1 MIDFC
6 FLLYLSYQFQKKINL
21 NRIQSLFNDYI
32 EVFVG
37 KAIIIPSNITTINS
51 FQYHYHC
58 FQKVIFQKKS
68 NLKIINEHAFDHCH
82 FNTIVIPS
90 SVETISSKVF
100 DSCYSLEKVDFEP
113 HSKLMIIG
121 SYAFHQTII
130 TSIVIPSSVIQIFE
144 GAFCECTRLTKIE
157 FEDNPQLQIIG
168 ASAFRSTAFKSI
180 EIPDNVVFIDISA
193 FELCRDLKTISFKN
207 SNLQKICESTFA
219 CSGIETLTIPRNV
232 CCLEPLILMM

>member
-1 MIDFC
+1 M
-6 FLLYLSYQFQKKINL
+6 LSKSYF
-21 NRIQSLFNDYI
+21 
-32 EVFVG
+32 
-37 KAIIIPSNITTINS
+37 
-51 FQYHYHC
+51 
-58 FQKVIFQKKS
+58 S

-100 DSCYSLEKVDFEP
+100 DSCYSLEKVEFEP
-113 HSKLMIIG
+113 HSKLKIIN

-144 GAFCECTRLTKIE
+144 GALCECTRLTKIE

-219 CSGIETLTIPRNV
+219 CSGIETLTIPKNV
-232 CCLEPLILMM
+232 CCLENAWCYRTFNLNDVNISPENEYFQKCDNKMIIGKKKQ